1 MMLFENARLIDPASG
16 RDEFG
21 ALRVRDGL
29 IEEIGPDLVAHDDE
43 QVIDVKGAVLA
54 PALIDMRCTADPA
67 STGARGVDAAARAAA
82 AGGVAT
88 LVLSPESGE
97 LRLRDLNS
105 MPPQI

>member
-43 QVIDVKGAVLA
+43 HASSKREQA
-54 PALIDMRCTADPA
+54 PL
-67 STGARGVDAAARAAA
+67 SKRATSNRWSS
-82 AGGVAT
+82 GFVA
-88 LVLSPESGE
+88 E
-97 LRLRDLNS
+97 
-105 MPPQI
+105 